1 LLGHELDEPGAVA
14 PHLFESPKMNSSPE
28 RNREH
33 LVIIGRIE
41 DNRFVPGWWITPSR
55 ELVKAW
61 PQPTESTEW
70 AVAALD
76 HEGGVLARA
85 LAAAAN
91 VPICRTEEFAN
102 YVSALLP
109 LPDSAATVVVLHG
122 DSEVY
127 RRTVPQPSRI
137 TFSERVSKS
146 LRRGRLRVTLR
157 IDGPAPAE
165 GAHVVARWEARGA
178 DAAPLGIIPATDAA
192 LTLDVSLDDVPGGED
207 CRLVAVYHDGVRA
220 VSISSGPV
228 SLSRRPARPILI
240 LPYEGL
246 QVGDRGCI
254 PLEAD
259 IEGDAEPDSVEWLID
274 GNVVAR
280 GRRAVAQGIAIG
292 PHVVSVR
299 CGAAEARADINVIS
313 AVPLAILEN
322 PLTPPW
328 RVLPVTV
335 TGRLATSDE
344 SQNASRME
352 RQPAKSRKRSSRR

>member
-1 LLGHELDEPGAVA
+1 
-14 PHLFESPKMNSSPE
+14 
-28 RNREH
+28 
-33 LVIIGRIE
+33 
-41 DNRFVPGWWITPSR
+41 
-55 ELVKAW
+55 
-61 PQPTESTEW
+61 
-70 AVAALD
+70 LD

-85 LAAAAN
+85 LASAAN
-91 VPICRTEEFAN
+91 VPICRTEEFVN

-122 DSEVY
+122 DSAVY

-146 LRRGRLRVTLR
+146 LRRGRLRVILR

-165 GAHVVARWEARGA
+165 GAHVIVRWEARGA
-178 DAAPLGIIPATDAA
+178 DATPLGIIPATDAA
-192 LTLDVSLDDVPGGED
+192 PMLDVTLKDVPGGEH
-207 CRLVAVYHDGVRA
+207 CRLIAVYHDGVRA

-228 SLSRRPARPILI
+228 SLPRRRARPTLI
-240 LPYEGL
+240 LPYEGM
-246 QVGDRGCI
+246 QVGDGGCI

-274 GNVVAR
+274 GDVVAQ
-280 GRRAVAQGIAIG
+280 GRRAVARGIGIG
-292 PHVVSVR
+292 HHVVSVR
-299 CGAAEARADINVIS
+299 CGATEVRADINVIS
-313 AVPLAILEN
+313 TVPPAALEN

-335 TGRLATSDE
+335 TGRPATSDE

-352 RQPAKSRKRSSRR
+352 RQPAKSRKRSPRRGG